1 MNTLNEIIEK
11 CKEILSI
18 SKEKI
23 EFKLDST
30 IFFEAELNWD
40 RNSLTWTILYKEK
53 LDEYYTVHEL
63 GHIYLARK
71 KMNFDGFAVQAPEDF
86 VDKWDYRL
94 KPLFNQLLDV
104 FVDYN
109 ISQFDEIY
117 GITRKKY
124 IYYLEKKEDFEEMV
138 DESEEFLELLSW
150 YLVFFILFKFILREK
165 EREKF
170 SQEIDHRI
178 NYVKNSLLSFKS
190 VINFDIFEELN
201 EKLSFFDKIKEETD
215 PKQIILFIIN
225 IIYTFNFWTKEE
237 LIKQAKI
244 WFQL

>member
-1 MNTLNEIIEK
+1 MNTLNDVIEK
-11 CKEILSI
+11 CKKILSI
-18 SKEKI
+18 SKERI
-23 EFKLDST
+23 EYKLDST

-40 RNSLTWTILYKEK
+40 INSSTWTISYKEK
-53 LDEYYTVHEL
+53 PDEYYTVHEL

-71 KMNFDGFAVQAPEDF
+71 KMNFDGFAVQASEYY

-94 KPLFNQLLDV
+94 KPLFNILLDV

-117 GITRKKY
+117 SIARKKY
-124 IYYLEKKEDFEEMV
+124 IDYLEKEEDFKEMV
-138 DESEEFLELLSW
+138 DESKEFLELLSW
-150 YLVFFILFKFILREK
+150 YLLFFILFKFILREND
-165 EREKF
+165 REKF

-178 NYVKNSLLSFKS
+178 NYVKRSLLSFKS
-190 VINFDIFEELN
+190 VINLDIFEELN
-201 EKLSFFDKIKEETD
+201 EKLNLFDKIKEETD
-215 PKQIILFIIN
+215 HKQIILFIIN
-225 IIYTFNFWTKEE
+225 VIYTFNFWTKEE